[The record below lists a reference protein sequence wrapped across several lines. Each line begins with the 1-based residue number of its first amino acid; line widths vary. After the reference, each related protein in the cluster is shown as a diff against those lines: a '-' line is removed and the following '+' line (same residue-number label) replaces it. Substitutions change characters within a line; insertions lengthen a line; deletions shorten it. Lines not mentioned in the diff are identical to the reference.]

1 MTNPNWPDK
10 LRRPEAGEVAALLQ
24 AFWQQLALLPDLVQR
39 EEYLLCAACT
49 GELRQIVLRMML
61 ALNGIAHPVQT
72 RHLNRYLGASQRAAI
87 EKTLAAP
94 FVGAESWIGQ
104 AVALVVIYRWYA
116 PQLAA
121 AYEMAPAAA
130 QSAVAMEEETLALL
144 QAALPD
150 WPQTITTD

>member
-1 MTNPNWPDK
+1 MTETTWPDT
-10 LRRPEAGEVAALLQ
+10 LQQAEADEVASLLRS
-24 AFWQQLALLPDLVQR
+24 FWQQLAYLPDLVQR
-39 EEYLLCAACT
+39 EEHLLCAACT

-61 ALNGIAHPVQT
+61 ALNGIAYPTQT
-72 RHLNRYLGASQRAAI
+72 QHLNTYLGASQRAAI

-116 PQLAA
+116 PQLSA
-121 AYEMAPAAA
+121 AYGVPAADRL
-130 QSAVAMEEETLALL
+130 ETETLALL